1 MPTTRVR
8 IRGVR
13 KRRAAPKVG
22 RSTPDSG
29 HSRSVVGGPFCATDR
44 DRGSLSASPLP
55 HHRTYGSVYGGSR
68 G

>member
-44 DRGSLSASPLP
+44 DRGASRLRPS
-55 HHRTYGSVYGGSR
+55 HTTVRTGPYTAVRMS
-68 G
+68 